1 MVVFDA
7 TYSLEPGH
15 LFEGKYRILRE
26 LGRGGFGMVYLAFQV
41 AMDRHVALKVL
52 KPGVG
57 SEAPSARE
65 RFLREVKIISK
76 LRHPNTVTIHDYGE
90 TFEGVVYMVLE
101 FVEGDT
107 LKDILKAEG
116 AQTPMRALALTRQI
130 TRSLAEA
137 HRHGI
142 VHRDLKPANIMV
154 TDLDTE
160 PDFVKVLDFG
170 VARLLGK
177 QNDDLTSIGVPEGE
191 RALIGTPR
199 YMSPEQVRGESLTG
213 ASDLYGMGLILYE
226 MLVGEPA
233 VQGDT
238 TMGLISQQLTPEPLR
253 LPSLMALH
261 PLLQDLI
268 RTATQ
273 KNIARRFRSAE
284 EFCESIDHAM
294 MSLSQEQ
301 GYSPATGGYF
311 AVSGN
316 FNAVPRT
323 DPSGVHPHT
332 PRHTHQ
338 QHTPQPRTQQPRQPA
353 PAAGFGPGLGAAA
366 GASSAAAQS
375 GAEAGWLQGNLTDR
389 DFDNGRAESGFN
401 PAEAAPFV
409 GNQVDYDLSEEKLLG
424 IPSSELP
431 LPPDAYAD
439 NNPFAPLSPQAP
451 AAPQAAS
458 GSGAHTTAA
467 HAAVSATPKPP
478 PAASPDDNLL
488 SFAFT
493 VVKLIFLSILAI
505 FFSYITFITTGALLG
520 DFAHGTVKLGVAST
534 LALSIPIFTAL
545 GENSQ
550 KERFHVVKRPTDR
563 LARIFI
569 GTTIF
574 AAAACIIMSFAMA
587 GRVTDFLRND
597 PNWFFRENVDVNFE
611 PTPVTEANRTLS
623 FTMADGIEIAMT
635 KIGLYDGQPTAVQ
648 GGEGGNFVAPPP
660 APTRPRTNAPAA
672 EPEGAAP
679 APAPQPERR
688 TAPAPTRPSTPAPT
702 RPGNTRNTEKGDTQ
716 KGDYVRW

>member
-101 FVEGDT
+101 FVEGQT

-137 HRHGI
+137 HRHGV

-177 QNDDLTSIGVPEGE
+177 QNDDLTSVGVPEGE

-199 YMSPEQVRGESLTG
+199 YMSPEQVRGETLTG

-294 MSLSQEQ
+294 MALSQEQ

-316 FNAVPRT
+316 FSAVPRT

-338 QHTPQPRTQQPRQPA
+338 HTPQPRAQPA
-353 PAAGFGPGLGAAA
+353 HAPPPGFGAAVGVHA
-366 GASSAAAQS
+366 GTQSGSAQS
-375 GAEAGWLQGNLTDR
+375 GTDAGWLQGNLTER
-389 DFDNGRAESGFN
+389 DFDTSPADSGLS

-409 GNQVDYDLSEEKLLG
+409 GNQVDYDLSEENLLG

-431 LPPDAYAD
+431 LPPDAYND
-439 NNPFAPLSPQAP
+439 SSPFAPASPREP
-451 AAPQAAS
+451 AQPNAAT
-458 GSGAHTTAA
+458 GSGAHAA
-467 HAAVSATPKPP
+467 AISATPKPP
-478 PAASPDDNLL
+478 PRAGSDDNLI

-493 VVKLIFLSILAI
+493 VVKLIFLSILAV
-505 FFSYITFITTGALLG
+505 FFCYITFITTGALLG

-534 LALSIPIFTAL
+534 LALSIPLFTAL

-623 FTMADGIEIAMT
+623 FTMADGIEVAMT

-648 GGEGGNFVAPPP
+648 GGEGGAIVAPPP
-660 APTRPRTNAPAA
+660 APTRPRATPEPA
-672 EPEGAAP
+672 

-688 TAPAPTRPSTPAPT
+688 AAPAPTRPSMPAPT
-702 RPGNTRNTEKGDTQ
+702 RPGNTRNTEKDDTQ

>member
-101 FVEGDT
+101 FVEGAT
-107 LKDILKAEG
+107 LKDILRAEG
-116 AQTPMRALALTRQI
+116 AQPPMRALALTRQI

-284 EFCESIDHAM
+284 EFCETIDHAM
-294 MSLSQEQ
+294 MALSQEQ

-316 FNAVPRT
+316 FNSVPRT

-338 QHTPQPRTQQPRQPA
+338 HTPRPRARGPHHAAAPA
-353 PAAGFGPGLGAAA
+353 PAAGLGASLSSSTGAPSGA
-366 GASSAAAQS
+366 GA
-375 GAEAGWLQGNLTDR
+375 GWIQGNLTDR
-389 DFDNGRAESGFN
+389 DFGTGPASGALSPAES
-401 PAEAAPFV
+401 APFV
-409 GNQVDYDLSEEKLLG
+409 GNQVDYEPSEEKILG

-431 LPPDAYAD
+431 LPPDAYS
-439 NNPFAPLSPQAP
+439 NNSPFAPVTPQVPAP
-451 AAPQAAS
+451 PTAAS
-458 GSGAHTTAA
+458 SPGVHTTAA
-467 HAAVSATPKPP
+467 HATVSPSPKPP
-478 PAASPDDNLL
+478 PRAGSDDNLI

-493 VVKLIFLSILAI
+493 VVKLIFLSILSI
-505 FFSYITFITTGALLG
+505 FFCYITFITTGALLG

-611 PTPVTEANRTLS
+611 PTPVTEANRSLS
-623 FTMADGIEIAMT
+623 YTMADGIEVAMT

-648 GGEGGNFVAPPP
+648 GGEGGVIAPPP
-660 APTRPRTNAPAA
+660 ASTRPRATPPGSP
-672 EPEGAAP
+672 EPAAP

-688 TAPAPTRPSTPAPT
+688 TSPAPTRPSMPAPT
-702 RPGNTRNTEKGDTQ
+702 RPGNIRNTEKDDTQ

>member
-1 MVVFDA
+1 MVVFDS

-107 LKDILKAEG
+107 LKDILRREG
-116 AQTPMRALALTRQI
+116 AQSPMRALALTRQI
-130 TRSLAEA
+130 ARSLAEA

-177 QNDDLTSIGVPEGE
+177 HNDDLTSVGVPAGE

-199 YMSPEQVRGESLTG
+199 YMSPEQVRGESLNG
-213 ASDLYGMGLILYE
+213 ASDLYGLGLILYE
-226 MLVGEPA
+226 MLIGEPA

-253 LPSLMALH
+253 LPSLPALH

-273 KNIARRFRSAE
+273 KNIMQRFRSAE
-284 EFCESIDHAM
+284 EFCEAIDHAL
-294 MSLSQEQ
+294 MSLSQEH
-301 GYSPATGGYF
+301 GFAPTPGGYYPT
-311 AVSGN
+311 SGQ
-316 FNAVPRT
+316 FNAVPRRDSSGPRSHT
-323 DPSGVHPHT
+323 PSHTAHHTPGPYPSGRVSAIEVPAMEAA
-332 PRHTHQ
+332 PEPANWMERH
-338 QHTPQPRTQQPRQPA
+338 RSEPA
-353 PAAGFGPGLGAAA
+353 PGSRPGPP
-366 GASSAAAQS
+366 SAAAAVAS
-375 GAEAGWLQGNLTDR
+375 
-389 DFDNGRAESGFN
+389 
-401 PAEAAPFV
+401 PFV
-409 GNQVDYDLSEEKLLG
+409 GNQVAEEHPEENLLG

-431 LPPDAYAD
+431 LPPEAAES
-439 NNPFAPLSPQAP
+439 PFAPPKPEPSRQSAT
-451 AAPQAAS
+451 AAQAAV
-458 GSGAHTTAA
+458 T
-467 HAAVSATPKPP
+467 ATPQP
-478 PAASPDDNLL
+478 PASAGPDEHLI

-493 VVKLIFLSILAI
+493 VIKLIFLGILAA
-505 FFSYITFITTGALLG
+505 FFCYLTFIVTGALLG
-520 DFAHGTVKLGVAST
+520 DFTQGPLKLGVASV

-563 LARIFI
+563 LARVFM
-569 GTTIF
+569 GTSIF
-574 AAAACIIMSFAMA
+574 AAAACIIMAFAMS

-611 PTPVTEANRTLS
+611 PTPTTEANRTLS
-623 FTMADGIEIAMT
+623 FTLADGVEVAMT
-635 KIGLYDGQPTAVQ
+635 KIGLYDGQPTVAQ
-648 GGEGGNFVAPPP
+648 GAPGEPLPAPAPT
-660 APTRPRTNAPAA
+660 PTRPRTAPAA
-672 EPEGAAP
+672 TPDPPAETVADP
-679 APAPQPERR
+679 APARR
-688 TAPAPTRPSTPAPT
+688 TSPAPTRPSTPAPT
-702 RPGNTRNTEKGDTQ
+702 RPSNPRNTESNDTQ
-716 KGDYVRW
+716 RGDYVRW